1 MATVTNACIVVLAVL
16 PANFHGAI
24 SAGRFSPFESKVNP
38 NIAVLEAD

>member
-1 MATVTNACIVVLAVL
+1 MATVTTASIVALAEL

-38 NIAVLEAD
+38 NISVLGAD